1 MGEWCIQP
9 GGQSSWMTAL
19 GVISAKRAINPRTQ
33 TTNKG
38 IVTSVR
44 AFPSPFRAADR
55 VSRSLA
61 TLPPYVF
68 AELERLKAAARKRA
82 VPFVDLG
89 IGSPDRPTPQPV
101 MDALQKAAV
110 DPSTHGYPAF
120 RGSARYLESI
130 SRFMRT
136 RFGVDVDPG
145 REAIALAGA
154 KEGIAQLI
162 AATSGSGDAVLVPE
176 IYYPVYA
183 RTALLAG
190 ASVHWVP
197 MRASNGFLADFET
210 VPRHV
215 LRRARML
222 IVNYPNNPT
231 GAVAQRGYFERAVE
245 FSRDNGLLL
254 LSDLAYSELTYDGFV
269 APSALEVPGAKDVT
283 VEFHS
288 CSKSFNMAGLR
299 VGFAVGGAKLIDA
312 LAAYRT
318 NVGYGAPSVVQHAAA
333 FAFEHA
339 AELAR
344 PVVDGYRA
352 RRDAIAGAL
361 GRLGTSISPTRGAMY
376 LWQAVPD
383 GVDDWSFVRAM
394 LEDARVVVTP
404 GSAFGPGGAGYYRM
418 SFVAEPAVLEGAIE
432 RMVAACAARA
442 ARGWG

>member
-1 MGEWCIQP
+1 
-9 GGQSSWMTAL
+9 MTAL

-38 IVTSVR
+38 LVTSVR

-101 MDALQKAAV
+101 MDALEKAAV
-110 DPSTHGYPAF
+110 DPSTHGYPTF

-136 RFGVDVDPG
+136 RFGVDVDPA

-197 MRASNGFLADFET
+197 MRASNGFLADFES
-210 VPRHV
+210 VPAHV

-231 GAVAQRGYFERAVE
+231 GAVAEREYFERAVE

-299 VGFAVGGAKLIDA
+299 VGFAVGGAALLDA
-312 LAAYRT
+312 LSTYRS
-318 NVGYGAPSVVQHAAA
+318 NVGYGVPTVVQHAAA
-333 FAFEHA
+333 YALDHNNLLSAPVADGYFARRNA
-339 AELAR
+339 VIRALAR
-344 PVVDGYRA
+344 V
-352 RRDAIAGAL
+352 
-361 GRLGTSISPTRGAMY
+361 GRTVEPARGAMY
-376 LWQAVPD
+376 VWLRVP
-383 GVDDWSFVRAM
+383 GNVDDWTFVRAM
-394 LEDARVVVTP
+394 LEDAQVVVTT
-404 GSAFGPGGAGYYRM
+404 GSAFGPGGAGYYRV
-418 SFVAEPAVLEGAIE
+418 SLVAEPVVLGTAIE
-432 RMVAACAARA
+432 RMASACAAR
-442 ARGWG
+442 GWE